1 MIDVLIYLNSFDL
14 DYLFVFLLLGL
25 IYIDYVMFL
34 GRFIVIEMLI
44 LMGFVNFFR
53 MLNGM

>member
-44 LMGFVNFFR
+44 LMGFFC
-53 MLNGM
+53 